1 MGAVATTFIA
11 GVLAVNK
18 GLAQPIG
25 SLSQMGRL
33 RLGKRT
39 GKVNKPLINEVVELQ
54 DLKKVAFGGWDIF
67 KDNMYEAAV
76 HAGVLDINLLNK
88 LKAPLSKIK
97 PMKAVFDKNYV
108 KKLNGTHVKKSKT
121 KMALAK
127 AVMNDIKKFKADN
140 KCDRLVMVWCGS
152 TEIYIEES

>member
-1 MGAVATTFIA
+1 MAKKQTNNTVTVEPAKGKLGILLPGMGAVATTFIA

-54 DLKKVAFGGWDIF
+54 DLKKVAFGDKMF
-67 KDNMYEAAV
+67 KWVAY
-76 HAGVLDINLLNK
+76 
-88 LKAPLSKIK
+88 PYS
-97 PMKAVFDKNYV
+97 NY
-108 KKLNGTHVKKSKT
+108 N
-121 KMALAK
+121 
-127 AVMNDIKKFKADN
+127 
-140 KCDRLVMVWCGS
+140 
-152 TEIYIEES
+152 